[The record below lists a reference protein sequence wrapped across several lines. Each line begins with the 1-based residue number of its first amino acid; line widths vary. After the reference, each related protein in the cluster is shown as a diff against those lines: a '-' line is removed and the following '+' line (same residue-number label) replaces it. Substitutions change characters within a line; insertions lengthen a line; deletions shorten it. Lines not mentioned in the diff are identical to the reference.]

1 MILEPLTIVELAGL
15 GLMGGFM
22 AGLLGIGGGMVL
34 VPFISWIIVAHG
46 VEQGLAVKMA
56 IATSM
61 ATIFFTSM
69 SSVRA
74 HHRRGMVRW
83 DLVKGIAPGIMIG
96 ALIVSI
102 GIFSLLKGAW
112 LSLMFGV
119 LVTVAAL
126 QMLLDRKPK
135 PTRQMPGPGGQAA
148 AGGMIG
154 FLSGLLGAGGGFI
167 SVPFMT
173 WCNVPIHNA
182 VATSAAL
189 GFPIAVFNVVG
200 YIASGWQVAG
210 RPPLLAGLC
219 LDSGRAGRRQLQR
232 AHGSG
237 GGAHGPCAA
246 RQGPQ
251 AHLCLPAHRARGQH
265 DPRRAAHAR
274 DTDLTSEPHV
284 ALYTESAPCPRARS
298 LGLARCRRSGLRH

>member
-119 LVTVAAL
+119 LVTIAAL

-200 YIASGWQVAG
+200 YIVSGWQVAG
-210 RPPLLAGLC
+210 RPPYSLGYVWIPAVLAVASCSVLM
-219 LDSGRAGRRQLQR
+219 APV
-232 AHGSG
+232 
-237 GGAHGPCAA
+237 GA
-246 RQGPQ
+246 RT
-251 AHLCLPAHRARGQH
+251 
-265 DPRRAAHAR
+265 AHA
-274 DTDLTSEPHV
+274 LPV
-284 ALYTESAPCPRARS
+284 KALKRIFAC
-298 LGLARCRRSGLRH
+298 LLIVLAASMTREGLRTLGIQI